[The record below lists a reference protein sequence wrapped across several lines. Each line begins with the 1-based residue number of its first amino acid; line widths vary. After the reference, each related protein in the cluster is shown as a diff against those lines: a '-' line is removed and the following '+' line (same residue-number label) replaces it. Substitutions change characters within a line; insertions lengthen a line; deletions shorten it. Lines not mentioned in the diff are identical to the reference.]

1 MIIIP
6 SLKTLATV
14 CKNNRHCLG
23 KQPPL
28 FLETTAIVLFT
39 VNKTPRKAP

>member
-28 FLETTAIVLFT
+28 FGKTTAVVFGNYRHCF
-39 VNKTPRKAP
+39 VHG